1 MENIKEK
8 ILNSAIEKFK
18 VNGYKQ
24 TNIQQ
29 ICKDADIATGSF
41 YKYYSSKEEIY
52 FDSYKK
58 ENEKV
63 KEKIL
68 SAINFDETPIELI
81 SSIISKIFEETSK
94 NKLLNEWSTSKYL
107 REKLQSKSDLI
118 IEESVVFKTF
128 KELIDYW
135 DEKRLLNENV
145 GKEEAIEMFNAISI
159 LDLHQNEIQTSNY
172 QKLLKN
178 MFTALLSLIL
188 K

>member
-1 MENIKEK
+1 M
-8 ILNSAIEKFK
+8 
-18 VNGYKQ
+18 
-24 TNIQQ
+24 
-29 ICKDADIATGSF
+29 
-41 YKYYSSKEEIY
+41 
-52 FDSYKK
+52 
-58 ENEKV
+58 
-63 KEKIL
+63 
-68 SAINFDETPIELI
+68 I

-178 MFTALLSLIL
+178 MFTALLSLI
-188 K
+188 